1 MWSDRSEHIVSKGAA
16 ESTNQ
21 NQITLSTAVT
31 LRPFTEEW
39 GRKSSTN
46 AQTKAQTK
54 RRKTEMKVDRQ
65 INIQTGILTDH
76 TERKDRQ
83 TNRDR

>member
-1 MWSDRSEHIVSKGAA
+1 MWSDRPEHIVSKGAA

-39 GRKSSTN
+39 GRKSSIN
-46 AQTKAQTK
+46 AETAAQTK
-54 RRKTEMKVDRQ
+54 RWITEPKVDRQ
-65 INIQTGILTDH
+65 TDRH
-76 TERKDRQ
+76 R
-83 TNRDR
+83 